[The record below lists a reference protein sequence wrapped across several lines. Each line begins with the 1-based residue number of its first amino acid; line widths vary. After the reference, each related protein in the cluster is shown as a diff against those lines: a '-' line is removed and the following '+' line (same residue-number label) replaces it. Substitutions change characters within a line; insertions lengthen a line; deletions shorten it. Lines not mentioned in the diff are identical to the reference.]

1 MKVLAMNSSGDK
13 TSISVILDD
22 EINSFT
28 MSHERKERPNWD
40 MFLDYVGH
48 NQTFTLKEIDLF
60 AFGNNQNS
68 YTATRTI
75 ASYLKG
81 LAIALEKPLISIDCA
96 SGNDIEADDIAM
108 TAKEKYIKADY
119 KKDLFDPAEANPSYK
134 EDLKFKKIHEWPD
147 FKFFSRLDSRID
159 RIFAY
164 IKLSTFTFTIFIIW
178 IKRLGFALWHRR
190 SCRDPSCGNIFF

>member
-1 MKVLAMNSSGDK
+1 MKVLAMNSSGDR
-13 TSISVILDD
+13 TSISVLLDD

-81 LAIALEKPLISIDCA
+81 LAIALERPLMSIDCT
-96 SGNDIEADDIAM
+96 SDDIESDDIAM
-108 TAKEKYIKADY
+108 IAKEKYTKADY
-119 KKDLFDPAEANPSYK
+119 RKDLFDPAQANPSYK
-134 EDLKFKKIHEWPD
+134 EDLKFKKIHE
-147 FKFFSRLDSRID
+147 
-159 RIFAY
+159 
-164 IKLSTFTFTIFIIW
+164 
-178 IKRLGFALWHRR
+178 
-190 SCRDPSCGNIFF
+190 

>member
-28 MSHERKERPNWD
+28 MSHARKERPNWD

-81 LAIALEKPLISIDCA
+81 LAIALEKPLMSIDCA
-96 SGNDIEADDIAM
+96 SDDIESDDIAM
-108 TAKEKYIKADY
+108 IAKEKYTKADY
-119 KKDLFDPAEANPSYK
+119 KKDLFDPAQANPSYK
-134 EDLKFKKIHEWPD
+134 EDLKFKKIHE
-147 FKFFSRLDSRID
+147 
-159 RIFAY
+159 
-164 IKLSTFTFTIFIIW
+164 
-178 IKRLGFALWHRR
+178 
-190 SCRDPSCGNIFF
+190 

>member
-81 LAIALEKPLISIDCA
+81 LAIALEKPLMSIDCA
-96 SGNDIEADDIAM
+96 SDGIESDDIAM
-108 TAKEKYIKADY
+108 IAKEKYTKADY
-119 KKDLFDPAEANPSYK
+119 KKDIFDPAQANPSYK
-134 EDLKFKKIHEWPD
+134 EDLKFKKIHE
-147 FKFFSRLDSRID
+147 
-159 RIFAY
+159 
-164 IKLSTFTFTIFIIW
+164 
-178 IKRLGFALWHRR
+178 
-190 SCRDPSCGNIFF
+190 

>member
-13 TSISVILDD
+13 TSISVLLDN

-40 MFLDYVGH
+40 LFLEFVGH
-48 NQTFTLKEIDLF
+48 NQTFALKEIDLF

-81 LAIALEKPLISIDCA
+81 LAIALEKPLISIDC
-96 SGNDIEADDIAM
+96 STDHDIEADDIAM
-108 TAKEKYIKADY
+108 IAKEKYAKAYY
-119 KKDLFDPAEANPSYK
+119 KKDLFDPAKANPSYK
-134 EDLKFKKIHEWPD
+134 EDLKFKKIHE
-147 FKFFSRLDSRID
+147 
-159 RIFAY
+159 
-164 IKLSTFTFTIFIIW
+164 
-178 IKRLGFALWHRR
+178 
-190 SCRDPSCGNIFF
+190 

>member
-28 MSHERKERPNWD
+28 MSHERKQRPNWD
-40 MFLDYVGH
+40 IFLDYVGH

-81 LAIALEKPLISIDCA
+81 LAIALEKPLMSIDCA
-96 SGNDIEADDIAM
+96 SDDDFEADDNGNCFKVV
-108 TAKEKYIKADY
+108 TSKKNWAKVCYVGNWIIFGET
-119 KKDLFDPAEANPSYK
+119 L
-134 EDLKFKKIHEWPD
+134 LKT
-147 FKFFSRLDSRID
+147 S
-159 RIFAY
+159 
-164 IKLSTFTFTIFIIW
+164 
-178 IKRLGFALWHRR
+178 
-190 SCRDPSCGNIFF
+190 

>member
-81 LAIALEKPLISIDCA
+81 LAIALEKPLIYIDCA
-96 SGNDIEADDIAM
+96 SGNDIEAYDIAM
-108 TAKEKYIKADY
+108 TAKEKYTKADY

-134 EDLKFKKIHEWPD
+134 EDLKFKKIHE
-147 FKFFSRLDSRID
+147 
-159 RIFAY
+159 
-164 IKLSTFTFTIFIIW
+164 
-178 IKRLGFALWHRR
+178 
-190 SCRDPSCGNIFF
+190 

>member
-22 EINSFT
+22 EINSFS
-28 MSHERKERPNWD
+28 MSHARKERPNWD

-81 LAIALEKPLISIDCA
+81 LAIALEKPLMSIDCA
-96 SGNDIEADDIAM
+96 SDDIESDDIAM
-108 TAKEKYIKADY
+108 IAKEKYTKADY
-119 KKDLFDPAEANPSYK
+119 KKDLFDPAQANPSYK
-134 EDLKFKKIHEWPD
+134 EDLKFKKIHE
-147 FKFFSRLDSRID
+147 
-159 RIFAY
+159 
-164 IKLSTFTFTIFIIW
+164 
-178 IKRLGFALWHRR
+178 
-190 SCRDPSCGNIFF
+190 

>member
-81 LAIALEKPLISIDCA
+81 LAIALERPLMSIDCT
-96 SGNDIEADDIAM
+96 SDDIESDDIAM
-108 TAKEKYIKADY
+108 IAKEKYTKADY
-119 KKDLFDPAEANPSYK
+119 RKDLFDPAQANPSYK
-134 EDLKFKKIHEWPD
+134 EDLKFKKIHE
-147 FKFFSRLDSRID
+147 
-159 RIFAY
+159 
-164 IKLSTFTFTIFIIW
+164 
-178 IKRLGFALWHRR
+178 
-190 SCRDPSCGNIFF
+190 